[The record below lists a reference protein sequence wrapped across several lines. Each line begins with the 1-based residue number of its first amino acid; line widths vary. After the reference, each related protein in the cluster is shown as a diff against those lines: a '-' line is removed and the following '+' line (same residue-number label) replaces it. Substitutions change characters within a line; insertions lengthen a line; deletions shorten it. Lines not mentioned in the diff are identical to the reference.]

1 MTTTLLGIVVAVSPF
16 AAVVGLLRLANWIG
30 RRREANSARQIA
42 LTDAIHREL
51 GAAAAPTVRRPLR
64 GGWLVTMMVPVD
76 QPRMVAALVRI
87 TERTFASAG
96 DAAAKRLRIV
106 LVPQAPPP
114 AATVGASRPL
124 GRPAPVAPA
133 LR

>member
-1 MTTTLLGIVVAVSPF
+1 MTIALLGIVVAVSPF
-16 AAVVGLLRLANWIG
+16 VAIAGLLRLADWIG
-30 RRREANSARQIA
+30 RRREASFARQIA

-76 QPRMVAALVRI
+76 QPRLVAALVRI

-96 DAAAKRLRIV
+96 DAAARRLRIV
-106 LVPQAPPP
+106 LVPQAPPA

-124 GRPAPVAPA
+124 GRPAPVASA